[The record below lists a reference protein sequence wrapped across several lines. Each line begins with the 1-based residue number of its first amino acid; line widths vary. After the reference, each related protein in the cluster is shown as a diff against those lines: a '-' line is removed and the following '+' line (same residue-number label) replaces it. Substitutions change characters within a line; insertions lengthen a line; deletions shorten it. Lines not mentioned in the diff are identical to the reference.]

1 MLPTVS
7 IHGGASMTEATDV
20 HEELVQAL
28 QLLIPKTAY
37 QDLRRLNTLAWAIT
51 GL

>member
-1 MLPTVS
+1 
-7 IHGGASMTEATDV
+7 MTEATDV